1 MSIKKNQ
8 IELLIKN
15 IPQEL
20 KDLNAWVC
28 WRYENINGSDK
39 PTKPPYNA
47 KTGNKAS
54 VTDPSTW
61 CSFND
66 AIKCLANG
74 GDYCGVGLV
83 FTDRDKYSIIDLDKA
98 QGEILARQ
106 QKIAAEF
113 DSYSEVSPSGY
124 GLHIIVKGK
133 VPTGKRKDCVEIYSN
148 LRYATFT
155 GNVYKNKP
163 IADCQDK
170 LTKLWEEL
178 GTEKNVIQSSINE
191 DEKYTDEEI
200 IEQCRNAINGEKFNR
215 LYNGDWRSKYPSQSE
230 ADLALV
236 NIIAYYTKNRN
247 QIIRLFRSSG
257 LGKRDKAKRKDY
269 VNWMIE
275 KAFDQTLPPI
285 DFDLAKK
292 EIEDKLAQTR
302 KDGEANSTDV
312 HKSVEHNASPLS
324 SGVGASRPV
333 AQRLEPSAH
342 NGSVTGSNPVG
353 PTNYEEEN
361 EIPVPPGLMGDIAR
375 YIYHSSPY
383 RVQKVALSGA
393 IGLMAGI
400 CGRAYNTHTDAG
412 LNLYI
417 LLIAKTGVGKE
428 AMTTGIDR
436 LFNSI
441 EMTVPASKDFRGPA
455 LIASGPAIIKAI
467 HEKKC
472 MFSTINE
479 FETDLRV
486 MSDPKSNPAE
496 RTKLKALLDL
506 YTKSGKAGV
515 IQSSIYS
522 NKAENVGAT
531 FAPSFTILADATP
544 NIYDVLDDNMITSG
558 LLPRFVIVEYKG
570 KREYEN
576 KQSIELP
583 DDLRNQFSSL
593 VENCLKISVQVPF
606 NPVKVVCTPQAEKML
621 NEFSNYATDKINTS
635 ESNVI
640 RALWGRAHLNLMKL
654 SSLVAIGVNRWNP
667 VIEVSYIEWAQKYFI
682 EYGIDALSRKKERGE
697 LGNTNEV
704 RRITMLKELIKE
716 YLTVPLTA
724 KTHDRHKPY
733 QKYSIITHH
742 YLSQRLQRCADFYK
756 HPLGVTKAISQSIE
770 ALIDQGL
777 LIKLKEEYFKKIDL
791 PTINAYW
798 LTDDSKLNEW

>member
-1 MSIKKNQ
+1 MSQQDKIA
-8 IELLIKN
+8 LLSQN
-15 IPQEL
+15 IPEEL
-20 KDLNAWVC
+20 KQLNQWVV
-28 WRYENINGSDK
+28 WKYIKVENSDK

-54 VTDPSTW
+54 VTDPTTW

-74 GDYCGVGLV
+74 GDYSGIGLV
-83 FTDRDKYSIIDLDKA
+83 FTDRDKYGVIDLDKA

-106 QKIAAEF
+106 QKIASEF

-133 VPTGKRKDCVEIYSN
+133 VPTGRRKDCIEIYSN
-148 LRYATFT
+148 LRYITFT

-163 IADCQDK
+163 IANCQDK
-170 LTKLWEEL
+170 LTKLWNEL
-178 GTEKNVIQSSINE
+178 SEEKNNVNGHVIDEPERYSDSEILEQIQQNCSNINE
-191 DEKYTDEEI
+191 KHGN
-200 IEQCRNAINGEKFNR
+200 RINFPS
-215 LYNGDWRSKYPSQSE
+215 LYLGKWQGDYPSQSE
-230 ADLALV
+230 ADLAIV
-236 NIIAYYTKNRN
+236 NIIAYYTQNRN
-247 QIIRLFRSSG
+247 QIRRIFHSSG
-257 LGKRDKAKRKDY
+257 LGKRAKAHRTDYINKLIDKSL
-269 VNWMIE
+269 
-275 KAFDQTLPPI
+275 DQTLPPI
-285 DFDLAKK
+285 DFDLYNK
-292 EIEDKLAQTR
+292 EIEEKLT
-302 KDGEANSTDV
+302 N
-312 HKSVEHNASPLS
+312 
-324 SGVGASRPV
+324 SRPV
-333 AQRLEPSAH
+333 AQRSEPSAH
-342 NGSVTGSNPVG
+342 NGLVASSNLAG

-400 CGRAYNTHTDAG
+400 CGRAYNTYTDAG

-472 MFSTINE
+472 MLSTINE

-506 YTKSGKAGV
+506 YTKSGKSGV

-667 VIEVSYIEWAQKYFI
+667 IVEVSYVEWAQKYFI
-682 EYGIDALSRKKERGE
+682 EYGIEALSYKKEKGE

-704 RRITMLKELIKE
+704 RRINILKSLIKE
-716 YLTVPLTA
+716 YLTIPLIS

-733 QKYSIITHH
+733 QKCCIITHH
-742 YLSQRLQRCADFYK
+742 YLSQRLQKCADFYK
-756 HPLGVTKAISQSIE
+756 QGFVTKNISQTIE
-770 ALIDQGL
+770 ALVDQGVL
-777 LIKLKEEYFKKIDL
+777 TKLTPKDFEKAGL
-791 PTINAYW
+791 PTVNAYW
-798 LTDDSKLNEW
+798 LSDSSNI

>member
-1 MSIKKNQ
+1 MSKQDKVA
-8 IELLIKN
+8 LLSQN
-15 IPQEL
+15 IPEEL
-20 KDLNAWVC
+20 KRLDQWVV
-28 WRYENINGSDK
+28 WRYENINGFNK

-47 KTGNKAS
+47 KTGNKAN
-54 VTDPSTW
+54 VTDPTTW
-61 CSFND
+61 CSFRD
-66 AIKCLANG
+66 AINCLNNN
-74 GDYCGVGLV
+74 DTFNSVGFV
-83 FTDRDKYSIIDLDKA
+83 FSDRDNYSIIDLDKA
-98 QGEILARQ
+98 EGETLIRQ

-133 VPTGKRKDCVEIYSN
+133 VPTGKRKDCIEVYSN

-155 GNVYKNKP
+155 GNVYNNKP

-178 GTEKNVIQSSINE
+178 GAEKNVVQSTI
-191 DEKYTDEEI
+191 DEPERYTDEEI
-200 IEQCRNAINGEKFNR
+200 IEQATNAVNGEKFKQ
-215 LYNGDWRSKYPSQSE
+215 LFCGEWKGLYPSQSE
-230 ADLALV
+230 ADLALI

-285 DFDLAKK
+285 DFDLYNK
-292 EIEDKLAQTR
+292 EIEEKLAQTR
-302 KDGEANSTDV
+302 KDGEANSTDA
-312 HKSVEHNASPLS
+312 HSSVEHNASPLS
-324 SGVGASRPV
+324 SGIGASRPV

-353 PTNYEEEN
+353 PTNYEEEK

-393 IGLMAGI
+393 IGLMSGI
-400 CGRAYNTHTDAG
+400 CGRAYNTYTDAG

-472 MFSTINE
+472 MLSTINE

-606 NPVKVVCTPQAEKML
+606 NPVKVMCTPQAEKML

-704 RRITMLKELIKE
+704 RRINILKSLIKE
-716 YLTVPLTA
+716 YLTVQLEA
-724 KTHDRHKPY
+724 KTYEKYKPY
-733 QKYSIITHH
+733 QKYCIIPHH
-742 YLSQRLQRCADFYK
+742 YISQRLQRSADFYK
-756 HPLGVTKAISQSIE
+756 PTGDVKKTIGQAID

-777 LIKLKEEYFKKIDL
+777 LIRLQEKYFKS
-791 PTINAYW
+791 INLSFINSYW
-798 LTDDSKLNEW
+798 LADDSKLSEW